1 MISTNTLPRT
11 RKSRGFTLVELMV
24 TVAIVGILISIAVPS
39 FREIMAQNVINSAT
53 NTLASDIN
61 FARSEALKR
70 GVTVMLC
77 PSSDPYTSCSDT
89 GEWQGGWIIFLDRNS
104 NQIRSNVA
112 ANGEDLLRVQ
122 QNLPAN
128 LQINTTNLVDVKTI
142 SFDRTG
148 ATANIGLGI
157 TATNLS
163 TQGQIDTSRQICIS
177 ITGRSRTTSPKKTC
191 VNS

>member
-1 MISTNTLPRT
+1 MIYKNAPSEKQ
-11 RKSRGFTLVELMV
+11 KSLGFTLVELMV
-24 TVAIVGILISIAVPS
+24 TIAIVGVLISIAVPS
-39 FREIMAQNVINSAT
+39 FREIMAQNLVNSAT

-77 PSSDPYTSCSDT
+77 PSTDPYESCSNT

-112 ANGEDLLRVQ
+112 ADGEDLIRVQ

-148 ATANIGLGI
+148 ATANIGLDI
-157 TATNLS
+157 TATNLN
-163 TQGQIDTSRQICIS
+163 TDGQIATSRAICIS
-177 ITGRSRTTSPKKTC
+177 ITGRSRTTAAGTSTC
-191 VNS
+191 

>member
-1 MISTNTLPRT
+1 MIYQNVTYKYK
-11 RKSRGFTLVELMV
+11 KSLGFTLVELMV
-24 TVAIVGILISIAVPS
+24 TVAIVGVLISIAVPS
-39 FREIMAQNVINSAT
+39 FREIMAQNEVNSAT

-77 PSSDPYTSCSDT
+77 PSTDPYTSCSDT

-112 ANGEDLLRVQ
+112 ADGEDLIRVQ
-122 QNLPAN
+122 QNLSAN
-128 LQINTTNLVDVKTI
+128 LQINTTNLVEVKTI

-148 ATANIGLGI
+148 ATANIGLDI
-157 TATNLS
+157 TATNLN
-163 TQGQIDTSRQICIS
+163 TDGQNATSRAICIS
-177 ITGRSRTTSPKKTC
+177 ITGRSRTTAAGTFTC
-191 VNS
+191 